1 MSYVVDA
8 HFHVWSTK
16 THPWLKNVVGG
27 GHIAGDF
34 APIIEYSID
43 DYIKDARP
51 AGVAKAVHVETVID
65 PLEETRFLSELPSK
79 NELGFPQGIV
89 AHCDLHADDA
99 ARILEA
105 QSKYERVRGIRQLL
119 DYHPTCKELRQAPHD
134 KFLDDPAWLK
144 GLALLEKYNF
154 SFDMHVT
161 YNQMER
167 ASRVIGNHPN
177 IQFIID
183 HNGLPYDK
191 DEETVKA
198 WQEGLKKI
206 SQNSNVAIKLSG
218 YAMLDRYWTAES
230 TKPLIEFTVTTFGA
244 DRCMFASNYPVDK
257 INSTYQGCLDA
268 LKANIAR
275 FSDAEQTNILA
286 KTAERVYRI

>member
-1 MSYVVDA
+1 M
-8 HFHVWSTK
+8 
-16 THPWLKNVVGG
+16 
-27 GHIAGDF
+27 
-34 APIIEYSID
+34 
-43 DYIKDARP
+43 
-51 AGVAKAVHVETVID
+51 
-65 PLEETRFLSELPSK
+65 
-79 NELGFPQGIV
+79 
-89 AHCDLHADDA
+89 
-99 ARILEA
+99 
-105 QSKYERVRGIRQLL
+105 RGIRQLL

-198 WQEGLKKI
+198 WQEG
-206 SQNSNVAIKLSG
+206 
-218 YAMLDRYWTAES
+218 
-230 TKPLIEFTVTTFGA
+230 
-244 DRCMFASNYPVDK
+244 
-257 INSTYQGCLDA
+257 
-268 LKANIAR
+268 
-275 FSDAEQTNILA
+275 
-286 KTAERVYRI
+286 RI